1 MPKSKTFR
9 GVQTG
14 LLASSILIGSG
25 AIALAQIQTGDMI
38 GTSVSEIARALEL
51 NGYDIREIEVKSN
64 RIEVDV
70 LQNGSKLEIKVDP
83 RSGEVI
89 RVEID

>member
-1 MPKSKTFR
+1 MTHSKTCCS
-9 GVQTG
+9 VQTG
-14 LLASSILIGSG
+14 LLASSILIGTG
-25 AIALAQIQTGDMI
+25 AVAIAQIQTGDTV
-38 GTSVSEIARALEL
+38 GTSVSQIAHKLETS
-51 NGYDIREIEVKSN
+51 GYDIREIEVKNN

-70 LQNGSKLEIKVDP
+70 LLDGTKLEIKVDP